1 MLVDK
6 KLMDSLSAQAKVNPR
21 LRQALDLRTTP
32 DDQSQ
37 RILNAVEPG
46 TILPIHRHRGSTET
60 IVVLRGKVVQH
71 YYDDNGNKTASFEL
85 APGSAQVGMSVPVG
99 QWHALESLEEG
110 SVIFECKDGAYAPLQ
125 PSEFL
130 NVSLLGTPKVLTTPS
145 WQLYQQLC
153 DTVFGSGAVTIKPT
167 TRDNNIIGTQIYTRV
182 CRLPQEFPN
191 SP

>member
-1 MLVDK
+1 
-6 KLMDSLSAQAKVNPR
+6 MDSLSQQAKESPR
-21 LRQALDLRTTP
+21 LRQAFDLRTTP
-32 DDQSQ
+32 NDSSQ

-110 SVIFECKDGAYAPLQ
+110 SVIFESKDGAYQPL
-125 PSEFL
+125 SAEDIL
-130 NVSLLGTPKVLTTPS
+130 DV
-145 WQLYQQLC
+145 
-153 DTVFGSGAVTIKPT
+153 A
-167 TRDNNIIGTQIYTRV
+167 
-182 CRLPQEFPN
+182 QEG
-191 SP
+191 